1 MYGPSKTLLAHIH
14 MIFASNLAPPS
25 SYPFP
30 RGLFKRVPVTLAGR
44 RSQSARVTSR
54 SVRANSGS
62 LVCRSAPKLEP
73 FDMVWLH
80 RLACFVFVV
89 CIRLG
94 ASCANLHWL
103 TLVCISLLRFIY
115 ICIGWHWSMH
125 WFCFGVGCIG
135 LPGCWFVCVCVRVRC
150 LLPYSHVLTL
160 VGLLVEE
167 IRSSV
172 FGPDQRGDLF
182 SGCWHIPRR
191 CP

>member
-1 MYGPSKTLLAHIH
+1 VSHSMACHKKTGQLLFMTRCTQWITSQSTNSDCTNHKIMFVCMYGPSKTLLAHIH

-115 ICIGWHWSMH
+115 ICIG
-125 WFCFGVGCIG
+125 
-135 LPGCWFVCVCVRVRC
+135 
-150 LLPYSHVLTL
+150 
-160 VGLLVEE
+160 
-167 IRSSV
+167 
-172 FGPDQRGDLF
+172 
-182 SGCWHIPRR
+182 
-191 CP
+191 